1 MLVKSSRVSLWGS
14 NQQQISKC
22 LLCNLPEF
30 GIPPWLLFWSL
41 NHTQFE
47 ISDHKVTKVL
57 IHFLFPIQCSIQ
69 PIFAHF
75 CCCSKVGSSEG
86 SNSPGPRLTLFAD
99 NWEWGT
105 RLQRGAGILEQAGQ
119 KCPDYYSSQ
128 QSGHSVACYFVSWCR
143 SYKPI
148 MKIPSTLPVVV
159 FCKPPP
165 TVRSH

>member
-1 MLVKSSRVSLWGS
+1 MRQLMSDKGPWEGNLAYLGLNPQISKPFWWPALLMLVKSSRVSLWGS

-22 LLCNLPEF
+22 LLCSLPEF

-105 RLQRGAGILEQAGQ
+105 RLQRGAGILEQAG
-119 KCPDYYSSQ
+119 
-128 QSGHSVACYFVSWCR
+128 
-143 SYKPI
+143 
-148 MKIPSTLPVVV
+148 
-159 FCKPPP
+159 
-165 TVRSH
+165 